1 MRGATHGSRSRGQ
14 RAPFQP
20 IARES
25 SLSSAS
31 STGTDTHPLQANSIN
46 VAFTVSDID
55 RSLAWYTNVI
65 GFTIDQR
72 HEREGK
78 LVAVSL
84 RAGSVRIL
92 LGRDDGAKGWDR
104 VKGTGFSV
112 QFTTSQN
119 IDVLAERIKAAGE
132 ALHTEPETA
141 PWGSRLFR
149 VKDPDGFLLVISSER
164 PG

>member
-1 MRGATHGSRSRGQ
+1 M
-14 RAPFQP
+14 
-20 IARES
+20 
-25 SLSSAS
+25 SSAS
-31 STGTDTHPLQANSIN
+31 STGTAAHPLQANSIN
-46 VAFTVSDID
+46 VAFTVNDID
-55 RSLAWYTNVI
+55 RSLTWYADVI

-104 VKGTGFSV
+104 VKGAGFSV

-119 IDVLAERIKAAGE
+119 IDELAERIKAAGA